1 MRSTSHVSDSRRKFL
16 RYLALSPALASPAL
30 LKASSWNVL
39 GSAMRG
45 GKMLATA
52 EIPGQAA
59 ELITS
64 AEQALD
70 VMEFE
75 AVARKVL
82 PPAHF
87 AYLATGV
94 DDDATVRINHEAYS
108 HLEIR
113 SRRLVDVKKL
123 DTSVQLFGTTWET
136 PIFLCPVSAMKAFH
150 PEGEVA
156 AAKAARSRH
165 HLQIL
170 STVASASVEEVTAA
184 RGAPVWQQL
193 YPTNDW
199 NVTRAIVKRAEAAGS
214 PALVFTVD
222 LHNDSN
228 RETISRAR
236 RVDDRDCSVC
246 HESGF
251 AGYARTKPMF
261 DGLDLS
267 KVTGLHASNLTWDFV
282 KRLKD
287 ATKMKLLLKG
297 IVTREDARLAV
308 EHGVDGIVVS
318 NHGGRAE
325 ESLRSTIECLPEVVD
340 AVKGKVP
347 VLIDGGIRRGTDV
360 FKALALGAIAVGIG
374 RPYAWGLAAFGQPGV
389 EAVLAIMRRELE
401 TIMRQA
407 GTPSVAGITKAFVMA
422 RT

>member
-1 MRSTSHVSDSRRKFL
+1 L

-30 LKASSWNVL
+30 LMSPGWNVF
-39 GSAMRG
+39 GSAMHG

-52 EIPGQAA
+52 ETPAPPA
-59 ELITS
+59 EPITS

-70 VMEFE
+70 VMDFE

-94 DDDATVRINHEAYS
+94 DDDATVGINHEAYS

-113 SRRLVDVKKL
+113 SRRLVDVSKL

-136 PIFLCPVSAMKAFH
+136 PIFLCPVSALKAFH

-165 HLQIL
+165 YLQIL
-170 STVASASVEEVTAA
+170 STVASSSVEEVTAA
-184 RGAPVWQQL
+184 RGEPLWQQL

-199 NVTRAIVKRAEAAGS
+199 NVTRAIIKRAEAAGS
-214 PALVFTVD
+214 PVLVFTID
-222 LHNDSN
+222 IHDNSN
-228 RETISRAR
+228 RETVAR
-236 RVDDRDCSVC
+236 GRRMDNRDCSAC
-246 HESGF
+246 HEKGF
-251 AGYARTKPMF
+251 AGYLHQNPMF
-261 DGLDLS
+261 DGLNIA
-267 KVTGLHASNLTWDFV
+267 KATGLYDPSFTWDFV

-287 ATKMKLLLKG
+287 ATKMKLILKG
-297 IVTREDARLAV
+297 IVTREDAQLAV
-308 EHGVDGIVVS
+308 EHGADGIVVS
-318 NHGGRAE
+318 NHGGRSE
-325 ESLRSTIECLPEVVD
+325 ESLRSTLECLPEVVD

-360 FKALALGAIAVGIG
+360 FKALALGATAVGIG

-407 GTPSVAGITKAFVMA
+407 GTPSVARITKAFVTA